1 MDDSYVFSNT
11 SSSSS
16 STRPA
21 RSANAHGNT
30 YKEFSLRKGKWTAEE
45 EAYSNKI
52 ISLFNKGLLPI
63 AAGTTLRSFLSDKL
77 QCDPM
82 RITKKYSGASCIGK
96 QIFQVTLKILIK
108 MVFESSNLFIHIHI
122 KCWYSAIWFT
132 KYSRGM
138 QSRNIMYNL
147 ISCSNFI
154 SFRRWG
160 LMKMS

>member
-108 MVFESSNLFIHIHI
+108 MVFESSNLF
-122 KCWYSAIWFT
+122 YSYSYQMLIFSHLVYKIFKRYAIA
-132 KYSRGM
+132 KYHV
-138 QSRNIMYNL
+138 QF
-147 ISCSNFI
+147 NFL
-154 SFRRWG
+154 F
-160 LMKMS
+160 

>member
-1 MDDSYVFSNT
+1 MDDSFSFSCA
-11 SSSSS
+11 SSSGSIA
-16 STRPA
+16 RPA
-21 RSANAHGNT
+21 RRRANTHGHT

-96 QIFQVTLKILIK
+96 QIFQVSLHINNHSI
-108 MVFESSNLFIHIHI
+108 SSHN
-122 KCWYSAIWFT
+122 
-132 KYSRGM
+132 
-138 QSRNIMYNL
+138 
-147 ISCSNFI
+147 
-154 SFRRWG
+154 
-160 LMKMS
+160 